1 MIENERRRWRTLW
14 TWFDNFPPDD
24 QERLLG
30 YLERLMTST
39 QGQDMGAFMDLVD
52 KLFLLIDKREA
63 ALDQKRTPR
72 DIQAT

>member
-1 MIENERRRWRTLW
+1 MTSDDGHRWRELRA
-14 TWFDNFPPDD
+14 WFDAFPPDD
-24 QERLLG
+24 QEQLLG

-52 KLFLLIDKREA
+52 KLFRLIDQLEA
-63 ALDQKRTPR
+63 TLDQERTPR